1 MHLWYWVLV
10 LSPGQATTFH
20 SEVTPALGPW
30 IAGFGLS
37 VKDLQGSLYQL
48 LATHKTQA
56 ITSWHFQLSINLAI
70 LGTGSILAGHILT
83 AIPAYAYLRFDWST
97 VLSLFVHHAWI
108 GGFFIVGAGAHGA
121 IYLVKEYQLWA
132 YTAVE
137 RVLAHRY
144 SITVHLNWACIF
156 LGFHSFGLYIHNDTL
171 SALGRSAD
179 LFSDSAIVLS
189 PAFGLMFQQLFT
201 PEIYASGSVV
211 SSGIRLVGTAD
222 T

>member
-1 MHLWYWVLV
+1 MNPATASLYLSDIIHHHLACGIIFL
-10 LSPGQATTFH
+10 
-20 SEVTPALGPW
+20 
-30 IAGFGLS
+30 IAGHLYRTQFGIGLS
-37 VKDLQGSLYQL
+37 LSQL
-48 LATHKTQA
+48 LAAHKTQA

-83 AIPAYAYLRFDWST
+83 AIPAYVYLRFDWST
-97 VLSLFVHHAWI
+97 VMTLVVHPAFI
-108 GGFFIVGAGAHGA
+108 GGPLIVRTIFLG
-121 IYLVKEYQLWA
+121 KEYQLWA
-132 YTAVE
+132 YIAVE